1 MESICQTLQNVVWL
15 AISVTALLSSV
26 VSLFFLEW
34 KTVWEGISIIIVEIF
49 LVALISATD
58 YLKDEKFIQLSQEVK
73 EDSVPV
79 IRGNVG
85 ASRTISVWDVVA
97 GDIIILETGSA
108 VPADCLIVEDS
119 DLQVDEPA

>member
-1 MESICQTLQNVVWL
+1 M
-15 AISVTALLSSV
+15 
-26 VSLFFLEW
+26 
-34 KTVWEGISIIIVEIF
+34 
-49 LVALISATD
+49 
-58 YLKDEKFIQLSQEVK
+58 
-73 EDSVPV
+73 